1 MTTQQ
6 PAPAGTTGTTA
17 PPSLDAYDLTD
28 PQTFLDID
36 PHALW
41 RRFRTESP
49 VHWHTTDTPVPG
61 FWVISTYADVVT
73 LYRDNKQFT
82 SEQGNVLATLL
93 QGGDSASRKMLAV
106 TDGPRHREIR
116 NLMLKSFSPRVLEPV
131 VAGVH
136 RRTRELVAQALE
148 RGELDFVTDVADHIP
163 INTIGDLMDV
173 PAADRERL
181 VEWNT
186 QTLSRHSSDDSMLDE
201 VMARN
206 EILLYFSE
214 LAAERRRNPGD
225 DVISALATATV
236 DGKPLSEDEIV
247 FNCYSLIL
255 GGDESSRMS
264 SIGGL
269 IAFSENPEE
278 WRKLKDGEVGVDSA
292 TEEVLRWT
300 TPAMHFGRRAL
311 VDVPVRDQVIHAGDV
326 VTLWNSS
333 ANFDEDV
340 FPDPYRF
347 DIGRAP
353 NKHVAF
359 GHGPHFCLGAF
370 LGRVHVN
377 AMVDALRTMVS
388 GIRLQGPPQRLYS
401 NFVHG
406 YSGLPVGLMA
416 ETATPA
422 AAGKVT
428 G

>member
-6 PAPAGTTGTTA
+6 PAPQGPAGTTA
-17 PPSLDAYDLTD
+17 PPPLGTYDLTD
-28 PQTFLDID
+28 PRTFLDVD

-41 RRFRTESP
+41 RRFRAESP
-49 VHWHTTDTPVPG
+49 VHWHATDTPVPG

-73 LYRDNKQFT
+73 IYRDNKRFT

-136 RRTRELVAQALE
+136 RRTRELVAQALD

-186 QTLSRHSSDDSMLDE
+186 QTLSRHSSEDSMLDE

-236 DGKPLSEDEIV
+236 DGEPLSEEEIV

-269 IAFSENPEE
+269 IAFAENPGE
-278 WRKLKDGEVGVDSA
+278 WRKLKDGEAGVGSA

-311 VDVPVRDQVIHAGDV
+311 VDVPVRDQVIRAGEV

-347 DIGRAP
+347 DIGRTP

-406 YSGLPVGLMA
+406 YSGLPVGLTA
-416 ETATPA
+416 EPAAEA

>member
-1 MTTQQ
+1 MTTAQEQ
-6 PAPAGTTGTTA
+6 RAVPD
-17 PPSLDAYDLTD
+17 PSIVDLTD
-28 PQTFLDID
+28 PQTFLDHD
-36 PHALW
+36 PQALW
-41 RRFRTESP
+41 RRYREESL
-49 VHWHTTDTPVPG
+49 VHWQPVNGSRMPG
-61 FWVISTYADVVT
+61 FWAITKYADVVDI
-73 LYRDNKQFT
+73 YRNNKEFT
-82 SEQGNVLATLL
+82 SERGNVLVTLL
-93 QGGDSASRKMLAV
+93 QGEDSASRKMLAV

-131 VAGVH
+131 VAGIH
-136 RRTRELVAQALE
+136 RRTRELVEQAL
-148 RGELDFVTDVADHIP
+148 RLGSLDFVTDVADHIP
-163 INTIGDLMDV
+163 INTIGDLMDI
-173 PAADRERL
+173 PAGDRERL

-186 QTLSRHSSDDSMLDE
+186 QTLSRHSSEDSALDE

-214 LAAERRRNPGD
+214 LAAKRRRNPGE

-269 IAFSENPEE
+269 IAFSEHPEQ
-278 WRKLKDGEVGVDSA
+278 WRRLKSGEVGADSA
-292 TEEVLRWT
+292 TEEVMRWT

-311 VDVPVRDQVIHAGDV
+311 VDVPVRGQVVKAGDV

-340 FPDPYRF
+340 FADPYAF
-347 DIGRAP
+347 DIARTP

-377 AMVDALRTMVS
+377 AMVEALRTRVAR
-388 GIRLQGPPQRLYS
+388 IELTGPPQRLYS
-401 NFVHG
+401 NFVYG
-406 YSGLPVGLMA
+406 YSGLPVEL
-416 ETATPA
+416 TPEPA
-422 AAGKVT
+422 V
-428 G
+428 

>member
-6 PAPAGTTGTTA
+6 PAPAGATGTP
-17 PPSLDAYDLTD
+17 PPSPLGAYDLTD
-28 PQTFLDID
+28 PQTFLDTD
-36 PHALW
+36 PHVLW
-41 RRFRTESP
+41 RRFRAESP
-49 VHWHTTDTPVPG
+49 VHWHATDTPVPG
-61 FWVISTYADVVT
+61 FWAVSRYADVVT
-73 LYRDNKQFT
+73 LYRDNQQFT

-106 TDGPRHREIR
+106 TDGPRHAEIR
-116 NLMLKSFSPRVLEPV
+116 NVMLKSFSPRVLEPV

-148 RGELDFVTDVADHIP
+148 RGEMDFVTDVADHIP

-173 PAADRERL
+173 PAADREQL

-186 QTLSRHSSDDSMLDE
+186 QTLSRHSSEDSTLDE
-201 VMARN
+201 VVARN

-236 DGKPLSEDEIV
+236 DGEPLSEEEVV

-269 IAFSENPEE
+269 IAFSEHPGE
-278 WRKLKDGEVGVDSA
+278 WRRLKDGEVSVDSA

-311 VDVPVRDQVIHAGDV
+311 VDVPLRDQVIRAGDV

-340 FPDPYRF
+340 FDDPYRF
-347 DIGRAP
+347 DIGRTP

-406 YSGLPVGLMA
+406 YSGLPVALTA
-416 ETATPA
+416 EPVTPA
-422 AAGKVT
+422 AAGKVA

>member
-1 MTTQQ
+1 MTAQQ
-6 PAPAGTTGTTA
+6 TVAPELTG
-17 PPSLDAYDLTD
+17 LDLTD
-28 PQTFLDID
+28 PQTFLDAD
-36 PHALW
+36 THTMW
-41 RRFRTESP
+41 RRFREQSP
-49 VHWHTTDTPVPG
+49 VHWHPSPTPVPG
-61 FWVISTYADVVT
+61 FWVISRYADVVT

-82 SEQGNVLATLL
+82 SERGNVMATLL

-131 VAGVH
+131 VAGIH

-148 RGELDFVTDVADHIP
+148 LRTHDFVTDVADHIP
-163 INTIGDLMDV
+163 INTIGDLMDI
-173 PAADRERL
+173 PAGDRERL

-186 QTLSRHSSDDSMLDE
+186 QTLSRHSSEDSELDE

-214 LAAERRRNPGD
+214 LASKRRRHPGD
-225 DVISALATATV
+225 DVISTLATARV
-236 DGKPLSEDEIV
+236 DGELLSEDEVV

-269 IAFSENPEE
+269 IAFFEHPEQ
-278 WRKLKDGEVGVDSA
+278 WRRLKDGEVGVDSA

-311 VDVPVRDQVIHAGDV
+311 VDVPLRDRVIRAGDV

-333 ANFDEDV
+333 ANFDEEV
-340 FPDPYRF
+340 FEDPYTF
-347 DIGRAP
+347 DVARTP

-377 AMVDALRTMVS
+377 AMVEALRTMVS
-388 GIRLQGPPQRLYS
+388 EIRVEGPPQRLYS
-401 NFVHG
+401 NFVQG
-406 YSGLPVGLMA
+406 YSGLPVTLIA
-416 ETATPA
+416 EPSGDAE
-422 AAGKVT
+422 VR
-428 G
+428 

>member
-6 PAPAGTTGTTA
+6 PAPAGATGT
-17 PPSLDAYDLTD
+17 PPRPPLGAYDLTD
-28 PQTFLDID
+28 PQTFLDTH
-36 PHALW
+36 PHDLW

-49 VHWHTTDTPVPG
+49 VHWHPADTPVPG
-61 FWVISTYADVVT
+61 FWAISRYADVVT
-73 LYRDNKQFT
+73 LYRDNKRFT

-106 TDGPRHREIR
+106 TDGPRHSEIR
-116 NLMLKSFSPRVLEPV
+116 NVMLKSFSPRVLEPV

-173 PAADRERL
+173 PAADRDRL

-186 QTLSRHSSDDSMLDE
+186 QTLSRHSSEDSVLDE
-201 VMARN
+201 VVARN

-236 DGKPLSEDEIV
+236 DGEPLSEDEIV

-269 IAFSENPEE
+269 IAFCENPEE
-278 WRKLKDGEVGVDSA
+278 WRRLKDGEVTVESA

-311 VDVPVRDQVIHAGDV
+311 VDVPVRDQVIRAGDV
-326 VTLWNSS
+326 ITLWNSS

-340 FPDPYRF
+340 FDDPYRF
-347 DIGRAP
+347 DIGRTP

-406 YSGLPVGLMA
+406 YSGLPVSLTA
-416 ETATPA
+416 EPATPA

>member
-1 MTTQQ
+1 MTTHTHDRTQSSG
-6 PAPAGTTGTTA
+6 PDPAG
-17 PPSLDAYDLTD
+17 LDLTD
-28 PQTFLDID
+28 PQTFLDHD
-36 PHALW
+36 PHDMW
-41 RRFRTESP
+41 RWFREQSP
-49 VHWHTTDTPVPG
+49 VHWQRVSGSPMPG
-61 FWVISTYADVVT
+61 FWAISKYADVVGI
-73 LYRDNKQFT
+73 YRDNKQFT
-82 SEQGNVLATLL
+82 SERGNVLTTLL
-93 QGGDSASRKMLAV
+93 QGEDSASRKMLAV
-106 TDGPRHREIR
+106 TDGQRHREIR

-136 RRTRELVAQALE
+136 RRTRELVGQALE
-148 RGELDFVTDVADHIP
+148 RGRLDFVTDVADHIP

-186 QTLSRHSSDDSMLDE
+186 QTLSRHSSEDSALDE
-201 VMARN
+201 LMARN

-214 LAAERRRNPGD
+214 LAAERRKNPGE
-225 DVISALATATV
+225 DVISVLATATV
-236 DGKPLSEDEIV
+236 GGKPLSEDEIV

-269 IAFSENPEE
+269 IAFSEHPEE
-278 WRKLKDGEVGVDSA
+278 WRKLKDGSVGADSA
-292 TEEVLRWT
+292 TEEVMRWT

-311 VDVPVRDQVIHAGDV
+311 VDVPLRDEVIKAGDV

-340 FPDPYRF
+340 FSDPYVF
-347 DIGRAP
+347 DIARNP

-377 AMVDALRTMVS
+377 AMVEALRTMVS
-388 GIRLQGPPQRLYS
+388 EIRLDGPPQRLYS

-406 YSGLPVGLMA
+406 YSGLPVTLTA
-416 ETATPA
+416 EGAPA
-422 AAGKVT
+422 PGARG
-428 G
+428 

>member
-1 MTTQQ
+1 MTTAQEQ
-6 PAPAGTTGTTA
+6 RAVPD
-17 PPSLDAYDLTD
+17 PSAVDLTD
-28 PQTFLDID
+28 PQTFLDVD
-36 PHALW
+36 PHAMW
-41 RRFRTESP
+41 RRFREESP
-49 VHWHTTDTPVPG
+49 VHWQPVNGSRMPG
-61 FWVISTYADVVT
+61 FWAVTKYADVVDI
-73 LYRDNKQFT
+73 YRNNKEFT
-82 SEQGNVLATLL
+82 SERGNVLVTLL
-93 QGGDSASRKMLAV
+93 QGEDSASRKMLAV

-131 VAGVH
+131 VAGIH
-136 RRTRELVAQALE
+136 RRTLELVELALE
-148 RGELDFVTDVADHIP
+148 HGELDFVTDVADHIP
-163 INTIGDLMDV
+163 INTIGDLMDI

-186 QTLSRHSSDDSMLDE
+186 QTLSRHSSEDSALDE

-214 LAAERRRNPGD
+214 LAAKRRRNPGE

-269 IAFSENPEE
+269 IAFSEHPEQ
-278 WRKLKDGEVGVDSA
+278 WRRLKSGEVGADSA
-292 TEEVLRWT
+292 TEEVMRWT

-311 VDVPVRDQVIHAGDV
+311 VDVPVRDQVVRAGDV

-340 FPDPYRF
+340 FADPYTF
-347 DIGRAP
+347 DIARTP

-377 AMVDALRTMVS
+377 AMVEALRTRVA
-388 GIRLQGPPQRLYS
+388 RVELTGPPQRLYS
-401 NFVHG
+401 NFVYG
-406 YSGLPVGLMA
+406 YSGLPVKLTA
-416 ETATPA
+416 EPA
-422 AAGKVT
+422 A
-428 G
+428 